1 MKKSTIIII
10 VVVALLA
17 IWGVSGYNGLVTM
30 DENVSGQWSNVE
42 TQYQRRADLIPNL
55 VNTVKGY
62 ASHEKETLEG
72 VVEARSKATQMTVD
86 ANDLTPEKLA
96 EYQKAQGAV
105 TSALGKLLAI
115 TENYPDLKANQNFLE
130 LQAQLEGTENRI
142 NVARTNFNNAA
153 KKFNT
158 AIRRSPKTFLP
169 VFSALRSVPT
179 LKPPKEANKHLRWSS
194 KETEL
199 NIKHPLIRCRTRT
212 DLQVRCRMRGYFL
225 RKAKAISEIITTFV
239 LN

>member
-10 VVVALLA
+10 VVIALLA
-17 IWGVSGYNGLVTM
+17 IWGVTGYNGLVTM

-62 ASHEKETLEG
+62 ATHEKETLEG
-72 VVEARSKATQMTVD
+72 VVEAA
-86 ANDLTPEKLA
+86 DLTPEKLA

-153 KKFNT
+153 KNFNT
-158 AIRRSPKTFLP
+158 AIRRFPKNILAGLFG
-169 VFSALRSVPT
+169 FEKRAYF
-179 LKPPKEANKHLRWSS
+179 EAA
-194 KETEL
+194 EGAEQA
-199 NIKHPLIRCRTRT
+199 P
-212 DLQVRCRMRGYFL
+212 QVQF
-225 RKAKAISEIITTFV
+225 
-239 LN
+239 